1 MDLQRGGTR
10 VDFRPQSKTED
21 VVRVLLLNVL
31 VYAQLGYRRIVL
43 ILDNARTHGAKM
55 KTALAALLAVLIAN
69 GDVPPDVSVAFL
81 PTPRYSPRFN
91 PAEYVIH
98 ALRQRS
104 LYHLPCRFTL
114 QDKAQRIR
122 QHLAQGP
129 PFTSRQ
135 MANIWRHIG
144 QSPKVGGF

>member
-1 MDLQRGGTR
+1 MDLQRGSTR

-21 VVRVLLLNVL
+21 VVHVLLLNVL
-31 VYAQLGYRRIVL
+31 VYARLGYRRIVM

-55 KTALAALLAVLIAN
+55 QAAFVALLAVLIEN
-69 GDVPPDVSVAFL
+69 GDVPPNVSVTFL

-98 ALRQRS
+98 AVRQCS
-104 LYHLPCRFTL
+104 LYHLPWRFTL
-114 QDKAQRIR
+114 QDKVQRVR

-129 PFTSRQ
+129 PFTPRQ
-135 MANIWRHIG
+135 MARLWRHIG
-144 QSPKVGGF
+144 QPPKVGGF